1 MGERAKIEGM
11 ESNPFI
17 VADAPAADRAAFFR
31 RTYGLVAIGFA
42 AFAVLLYVFFQ
53 GFEFHRGVPGF
64 GSGIAASVFGGLQ
77 SMMSSLGVWSMLL
90 VMLAFWGATT
100 VAQSLAFNRSS
111 RATQYAGLGLYVILE
126 ALIFIPLIGYVII
139 SSVDKNGVSHAV
151 DVLRPAGIVTFGMI
165 AGLTALV
172 FMTNLDFSFLK
183 VAIVLGSFAALAVV
197 IVAAIAAPN
206 IQLGTWFSIA
216 MIVLMATVIL
226 YQTNEIKHT
235 METDQHV
242 AAAFVL
248 FSSFVTLLFYVIRLF
263 AGRRE

>member
-1 MGERAKIEGM
+1 MGGM

-42 AFAVLLYVFFQ
+42 AFAALLAIFFV
-53 GFEFHRGVPGF
+53 GFDQR
-64 GSGIAASVFGGLQ
+64 SGIAFALFAGLG
-77 SMMSSLGVWSMLL
+77 SMISSLGGWSILL

-100 VAQSLAFNRSS
+100 VAQSLAFNRAS
-111 RATQYAGLGLYVILE
+111 RTSQYAGLGLYVILE
-126 ALIFIPLIGYVII
+126 ALIFVPLIGYVILSTKGNA
-139 SSVDKNGVSHAV
+139 SSVLV
-151 DVLRPAGIVTFGMI
+151 PAGIVTGGMI

-183 VAIVLGSFAALAVV
+183 VAIILGSFAALAIVL
-197 IVAAIAAPN
+197 VAAIAGLS
-206 IQLGTWFSIA
+206 LGAWFSIA

-226 YQTNEIKHT
+226 YQTNEIKNT

-242 AAAFVL
+242 AAAFIL
-248 FSSFVTLLFYVIRLF
+248 FSSFVTLLFYVIRFF
-263 AGRRE
+263 AGGRRD

>member
-1 MGERAKIEGM
+1 MH

-31 RTYGLVAIGFA
+31 RTYGLVAASFG
-42 AFAVLLYVFFQ
+42 AFAVTLYALFV
-53 GFEFHRGVPGF
+53 
-64 GSGIAASVFGGLQ
+64 SGIAETFMRAIAGVGSWG
-77 SMMSSLGVWSMLL
+77 MLGVMVL
-90 VMLAFWGATT
+90 FWLGTT
-100 VAQSLAFNRSS
+100 AAQSLAFS
-111 RATQYAGLGLYVILE
+111 RASRLAQYAGLGLYVLLQAI
-126 ALIFIPLIGYVII
+126 IFVPLICYT
-139 SSVDKNGVSHAV
+139 A
-151 DVLRPAGIVTFGMI
+151 IVTKGNPGEI
-165 AGLTALV
+165 LIPACLATGALVVALTAVV

-183 VAIVLGSFAALAVV
+183 VAIVIGSICALGIIVVSLFAGWS
-197 IVAAIAAPN
+197 
-206 IQLGTWFSIA
+206 LGAWFSIA

-226 YQTNEIKHT
+226 YQTNEVKNT

>member
-1 MGERAKIEGM
+1 MEGM

-42 AFAVLLYVFFQ
+42 AFAALLAIFFV
-53 GFEFHRGVPGF
+53 GFDQR
-64 GSGIAASVFGGLQ
+64 SGIAFAVFAGLG
-77 SMMSSLGVWSMLL
+77 SMISSLGGWSILL

-100 VAQSLAFNRSS
+100 VAQSLAFNRAS
-111 RATQYAGLGLYVILE
+111 RGTQYAGLGLYVILE
-126 ALIFIPLIGYVII
+126 ALIFIPLIGYVILSTKGNA
-139 SSVDKNGVSHAV
+139 SSV
-151 DVLRPAGIVTFGMI
+151 LLPAGIVTAGMI

-183 VAIVLGSFAALAVV
+183 VAIILGSFAVLAIV
-197 IVAAIAAPN
+197 IVAAIAGLS
-206 IQLGTWFSIA
+206 LGAWFSIA

-226 YQTNEIKHT
+226 YQTNEIKNT

>member
-1 MGERAKIEGM
+1 MH

-42 AFAVLLYVFFQ
+42 AFAALLAIFFV
-53 GFEFHRGVPGF
+53 GFDQR
-64 GSGIAASVFGGLQ
+64 SGIAFAVFAGLG
-77 SMMSSLGVWSMLL
+77 SMISSLGGWSILL

-100 VAQSLAFNRSS
+100 VAQSLAFNRAS
-111 RATQYAGLGLYVILE
+111 RGAQYAGLGLYVVLE
-126 ALIFIPLIGYVII
+126 ALIFIPLIGYVIL
-139 SSVDKNGVSHAV
+139 STKGNAST
-151 DVLRPAGIVTFGMI
+151 VLLPAGIVTAGMI

-183 VAIVLGSFAALAVV
+183 VAIILGSFAALAIV
-197 IVAAIAAPN
+197 IVAAIAGLS
-206 IQLGTWFSIA
+206 LGAWFSIA

-226 YQTNEIKHT
+226 YQTNEIKNT
-235 METDQHV
+235 LETDQHV
-242 AAAFVL
+242 AAAFIL
-248 FSSFVTLLFYVIRLF
+248 FSSFVTLLFYVIRFF

>member
-1 MGERAKIEGM
+1 MH

-42 AFAVLLYVFFQ
+42 AFAALLAIFFV
-53 GFEFHRGVPGF
+53 GFDQR
-64 GSGIAASVFGGLQ
+64 SGIAFAVFAGLG
-77 SMMSSLGVWSMLL
+77 SMISSLGGWSILL

-100 VAQSLAFNRSS
+100 VAQSLAFNRAS
-111 RATQYAGLGLYVILE
+111 RGAQYAGLGLYVVLE
-126 ALIFIPLIGYVII
+126 ALIVLPLLGYVIL
-139 SSVDKNGVSHAV
+139 STKGNAST
-151 DVLRPAGIVTFGMI
+151 VLLPAGIVTAGMI

-183 VAIVLGSFAALAVV
+183 VAIILGSFAALAIA
-197 IVAAIAAPN
+197 IVAAIAGLS
-206 IQLGTWFSIA
+206 LGAWFSIA

-226 YQTNEIKHT
+226 YQTNEIKNT
-235 METDQHV
+235 LETDQHV
-242 AAAFVL
+242 AAAFIL
-248 FSSFVTLLFYVIRLF
+248 FSSFVTLLFYVIRFF

>member
-1 MGERAKIEGM
+1 MH

-31 RTYGLVAIGFA
+31 RTYGLVAAAFG
-42 AFAVLLYVFFQ
+42 AFAVTLYALFV
-53 GFEFHRGVPGF
+53 
-64 GSGIAASVFGGLQ
+64 SGIAETFMRSIAGVGSWG
-77 SMMSSLGVWSMLL
+77 MLGVMVL
-90 VMLAFWGATT
+90 FWVGTT
-100 VAQSLAFNRSS
+100 AAQSLAFNRAS
-111 RATQYAGLGLYVILE
+111 RTSQYAGLGLYVLLQAI
-126 ALIFIPLIGYVII
+126 IFVPLIYYTAYVTKGNPGEILI
-139 SSVDKNGVSHAV
+139 
-151 DVLRPAGIVTFGMI
+151 PACMATGALVV
-165 AGLTALV
+165 ALTAVV

-183 VAIVLGSFAALAVV
+183 VAIVIGSICALGIV
-197 IVAAIAAPN
+197 IVSLFAGWS
-206 IQLGTWFSIA
+206 LGAWFSIA

-226 YQTNEIKHT
+226 YQTNEIKNT

>member
-1 MGERAKIEGM
+1 M

-31 RTYGLVAIGFA
+31 RTYGLVAAAFA
-42 AFAVLLYVFFQ
+42 AFALALYGFF
-53 GFEFHRGVPGF
+53 V
-64 GSGIAASVFGGLQ
+64 SGIAETFMRAIAGIGSWGI
-77 SMMSSLGVWSMLL
+77 LGVMVL
-90 VMLAFWGATT
+90 FWLGTT
-100 VAQSLAFNRSS
+100 AAQSLAFNRAS
-111 RATQYAGLGLYVILE
+111 RAAQYAGLGIYILLQ
-126 ALIFIPLIGYVII
+126 ALIFVPLIYYTAQVT
-139 SSVDKNGVSHAV
+139 NGNPSEI
-151 DVLRPAGIVTFGMI
+151 LIPACMTTGALVV
-165 AGLTALV
+165 ALTAAV

-183 VAIVLGSFAALAVV
+183 VAIVIGSICALGIV
-197 IVAAIAAPN
+197 IISLFTETP
-206 IQLGTWFSIA
+206 LGTWFSIA

-226 YQTNEIKHT
+226 YQTNEIKNT

>member
-1 MGERAKIEGM
+1 MH

-31 RTYGLVAIGFA
+31 RTYGLVAASFG
-42 AFAVLLYVFFQ
+42 AFAIALFGLFVS
-53 GFEFHRGVPGF
+53 GVAETFMRAIAGV
-64 GSGIAASVFGGLQ
+64 GSWG
-77 SMMSSLGVWSMLL
+77 MLGVMVL
-90 VMLAFWGATT
+90 FWLGTT
-100 VAQSLAFNRSS
+100 AAQSLAFS
-111 RATQYAGLGLYVILE
+111 RASRLAQYAGLGLYVLLQAI
-126 ALIFIPLIGYVII
+126 IFVPLIYYT
-139 SSVDKNGVSHAV
+139 A
-151 DVLRPAGIVTFGMI
+151 IVTKGNPGEI
-165 AGLTALV
+165 LIPACLAPGALVVALTAVV

-183 VAIVLGSFAALAVV
+183 VAIVIGSICALGIIVVSLFAGWS
-197 IVAAIAAPN
+197 
-206 IQLGTWFSIA
+206 LGAWFSIA

-226 YQTNEIKHT
+226 YQTNEVKNT

>member
-1 MGERAKIEGM
+1 MH

-53 GFEFHRGVPGF
+53 GFEFQRGTPGF
-64 GSGIAASVFGGLQ
+64 GTGIAASIFGGLQ
-77 SMMSSLGVWSMLL
+77 SMMQSMGAWSMLL

-111 RATQYAGLGLYVILE
+111 RGTQYAGLGLYVILE

-139 SSVDKNGVSHAV
+139 STDGNARSV
-151 DVLRPAGIVTFGMI
+151 LQPAGIVTAGMI

-183 VAIVLGSFAALAVV
+183 AAIIIGSFAALAVV
-197 IVAAIAAPN
+197 VVAAIAAPN
-206 IQLGTWFSIA
+206 IQLGAWFSIA

-226 YQTNEIKHT
+226 YQTNEIKNT

-248 FSSFVTLLFYVIRLF
+248 FSSFVTLLFYVIRFF
-263 AGRRE
+263 AGDRRE

>member
-1 MGERAKIEGM
+1 MH

-31 RTYGLVAIGFA
+31 RTYGLVAAAFG
-42 AFAVLLYVFFQ
+42 AFAVTLYALFV
-53 GFEFHRGVPGF
+53 
-64 GSGIAASVFGGLQ
+64 SGIAETFMRSIAGVGSWG
-77 SMMSSLGVWSMLL
+77 MLGVMVL
-90 VMLAFWGATT
+90 FWVGTT
-100 VAQSLAFNRSS
+100 AAQSLAFNRAS
-111 RATQYAGLGLYVILE
+111 RASQYAGLGLYVLLQAI
-126 ALIFIPLIGYVII
+126 IFVPLIYYT
-139 SSVDKNGVSHAV
+139 A
-151 DVLRPAGIVTFGMI
+151 IVTKGNPGEILIPACM
-165 AGLTALV
+165 ATGALVVALTAVV

-183 VAIVLGSFAALAVV
+183 VAIVIGSICALGIV
-197 IVAAIAAPN
+197 IVSLFAGWS
-206 IQLGTWFSIA
+206 LGAWFSIA

-226 YQTNEIKHT
+226 YQTNEVKNT

>member
-1 MGERAKIEGM
+1 M

-42 AFAVLLYVFFQ
+42 AFAALLAIFFV
-53 GFEFHRGVPGF
+53 GFDQR
-64 GSGIAASVFGGLQ
+64 SGIAFALFTGLG
-77 SMMSSLGVWSMLL
+77 SMVRSLGGWSILL

-111 RATQYAGLGLYVILE
+111 RGTQYAGLGLYVILE
-126 ALIFIPLIGYVII
+126 ALIFVPLIGYVIY
-139 SSVDKNGVSHAV
+139 STKGNAST
-151 DVLRPAGIVTFGMI
+151 VLLPAGIVTAGMI

-183 VAIVLGSFAALAVV
+183 VAIILGSFAALAIV
-197 IVAAIAAPN
+197 IVAAIAGLS
-206 IQLGTWFSIA
+206 LGAWFSIA

-226 YQTNEIKHT
+226 YQTNEIKNT
-235 METDQHV
+235 LETDQHV
-242 AAAFVL
+242 AAAFIL
-248 FSSFVTLLFYVIRLF
+248 FSSFVTLLFYVIRFF
-263 AGRRE
+263 AGGRRD

>member
-1 MGERAKIEGM
+1 M
-11 ESNPFI
+11 ESNPFV

-42 AFAVLLYVFFQ
+42 AFAALLAIFFV
-53 GFEFHRGVPGF
+53 GFDRQE
-64 GSGIAASVFGGLQ
+64 GIAFALFSGLF
-77 SMMSSLGVWSMLL
+77 SMMRSLGGWSILL

-111 RATQYAGLGLYVILE
+111 RGTQYAGLGLYVVLE
-126 ALIFIPLIGYVII
+126 ALIFIPLIGYVIL
-139 SSVDKNGVSHAV
+139 STKGNAST
-151 DVLRPAGIVTFGMI
+151 VLVPAGIVTGGMI

-183 VAIVLGSFAALAVV
+183 VAIILGSFAALAIVL
-197 IVAAIAAPN
+197 VAAIAGLS
-206 IQLGTWFSIA
+206 LGAWFSIA

-226 YQTNEIKHT
+226 YQTNEVKNT

>member
-1 MGERAKIEGM
+1 MAKIKGM

-17 VADAPAADRAAFFR
+17 VADAPASDRAAFFR

-42 AFAVLLYVFFQ
+42 AFAALLAIFFV
-53 GFEFHRGVPGF
+53 GFDQR
-64 GSGIAASVFGGLQ
+64 SGIAFAVFAGLG
-77 SMMSSLGVWSMLL
+77 SMISSLGGWSILL

-100 VAQSLAFNRSS
+100 VAQSLAFNRAS
-111 RATQYAGLGLYVILE
+111 RGAQYAGLGLYVVLE
-126 ALIFIPLIGYVII
+126 ALIFIPLIGYVIL
-139 SSVDKNGVSHAV
+139 STKGNAST
-151 DVLRPAGIVTFGMI
+151 VLLPAGIVTAGMI

-183 VAIVLGSFAALAVV
+183 VAIILGSFAALAIV
-197 IVAAIAAPN
+197 IVAAIAGLS
-206 IQLGTWFSIA
+206 LGAWFSIA

-226 YQTNEIKHT
+226 YQTNEIKNT
-235 METDQHV
+235 LETDQHV

>member
-1 MGERAKIEGM
+1 MH

-31 RTYGLVAIGFA
+31 RTYGLVAASFG
-42 AFAVLLYVFFQ
+42 AFAVTLYALFV
-53 GFEFHRGVPGF
+53 
-64 GSGIAASVFGGLQ
+64 SGIAETFMRSISGVGSWG
-77 SMMSSLGVWSMLL
+77 MLGVMVL
-90 VMLAFWGATT
+90 FWLGTT
-100 VAQSLAFNRSS
+100 AAQSLAFNRAS
-111 RATQYAGLGLYVILE
+111 RLAQYAGLGIYVLLQ
-126 ALIFIPLIGYVII
+126 ALIFVPLIYYT
-139 SSVDKNGVSHAV
+139 A
-151 DVLRPAGIVTFGMI
+151 IVTKGNPGEI
-165 AGLTALV
+165 LIPACLATGALVVALTAVV

-183 VAIVLGSFAALAVV
+183 VAIVIGSICALGIIVVSLFAGWS
-197 IVAAIAAPN
+197 
-206 IQLGTWFSIA
+206 LGAWFSIA

-226 YQTNEIKHT
+226 YQTNEVKNT